1 MIFSSSGAN
10 CSMRFDDWDDTRLI
24 APDMARPP
32 IATAIPNMCRREMPF
47 GALMM
52 TPPGAS
58 QDSYHVRLSVAV
70 ALLGPA
76 LLASMYT
83 TCPGWLSG
91 LSARRS
97 RSQSHI
103 APCRGAAQLRSEE
116 RRVGKECRGRGGRE
130 DEGDSA
136 ESTR

>member
-52 TPPGAS
+52 TPRSVSGFVPRPLERRRRAVGSGAVGL
-58 QDSYHVRLSVAV
+58 DVHHLPRMAERLVGKAIPEPVTHRSMQGG
-70 ALLGPA
+70 GPVEIGR
-76 LLASMYT
+76 AS
-83 TCPGWLSG
+83 CRERVS
-91 LSARRS
+91 RS
-97 RSQSHI
+97 RW
-103 APCRGAAQLRSEE
+103 A
-116 RRVGKECRGRGGRE
+116 GR
-130 DEGDSA
+130 
-136 ESTR
+136 

>member
-58 QDSYHVRLSVAV
+58 QDSYHVRLCVAV

-76 LLASMYT
+76 LLSSMCP
-83 TCPGWLSG
+83 TCLGWRSG
-91 LSARRS
+91 VEAEGAR
-97 RSQSHI
+97 
-103 APCRGAAQLRSEE
+103 A
-116 RRVGKECRGRGGRE
+116 
-130 DEGDSA
+130 
-136 ESTR
+136 